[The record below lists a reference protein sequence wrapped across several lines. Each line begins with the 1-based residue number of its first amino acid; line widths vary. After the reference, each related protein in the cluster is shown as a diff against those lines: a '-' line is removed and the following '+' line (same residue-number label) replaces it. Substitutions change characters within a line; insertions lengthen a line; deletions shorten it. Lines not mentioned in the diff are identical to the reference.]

1 MSLDFKNELAE
12 RLIRYASIDS
22 QSDEESATVPSS
34 KIQYDMLYL
43 LEKELKEL
51 NLIDVKITDYGTL
64 IATIPGNI
72 KGSAIGFLAH
82 VDTAPQFNASNVKP
96 RIIKNYDGSDIKF
109 PDNEYLI
116 LSPKEFFCMI

>member
-64 IATIPGNI
+64 IATIPG
-72 KGSAIGFLAH
+72 KL
-82 VDTAPQFNASNVKP
+82 
-96 RIIKNYDGSDIKF
+96 
-109 PDNEYLI
+109 
-116 LSPKEFFCMI
+116 KEQQLVF

>member
-12 RLIRYASIDS
+12 RLIRYTSIDS
-22 QSDEESATVPSS
+22 QSNEESFTTPSS

-51 NLIDVKITDYGTL
+51 KIEDVNITEYGTL
-64 IATIPGNI
+64 IATIPGKI
-72 KGSAIGFLAH
+72 KGPAIGFLAH
-82 VDTAPQFNASNVKP
+82 VDTAPQFNATNVKP

-109 PDNEYLI
+109 PDNK
-116 LSPKEFFCMI
+116 S

>member
-43 LEKELKEL
+43 LEKELKEKKKGL
-51 NLIDVKITDYGTL
+51 NLLKME
-64 IATIPGNI
+64 
-72 KGSAIGFLAH
+72 KK
-82 VDTAPQFNASNVKP
+82 Q
-96 RIIKNYDGSDIKF
+96 
-109 PDNEYLI
+109 YLI
-116 LSPKEFFCMI
+116 NLLRQKVLKNFYM